1 MYVIISILY
10 GYDKWVWIHLKFRF
24 GTANLW
30 CKMKNWN
37 WLHPKKIVSGQRC
50 LLSSHNARTIWF
62 RSFESF
68 TIMCTVC
75 KIITHAFIINI
86 FAQTIYGNN
95 LAFNTKRGV
104 IIFVKWFYY
113 QIIKNYSFVYYEVPW
128 TCFIN
133 NFSLF
138 QNCSFSLN
146 GFGYTKCSSSSRQ

>member
-1 MYVIISILY
+1 MAQQIY
-10 GYDKWVWIHLKFRF
+10 F
-24 GTANLW
+24 
-30 CKMKNWN
+30 CKMKIETGYI
-37 WLHPKKIVSGQRC
+37 PKNLSGQRC

-138 QNCSFSLN
+138 SKLLFFHLMALVTQNVPVHHDNNYMVFH
-146 GFGYTKCSSSSRQ
+146 